1 MEFMEGYV
9 IKGLSWI
16 GEKAAGSA
24 AEILAD
30 ILTSPALIVLSI
42 GVYALLQM
50 FSKKLA
56 KLGVVGVFL
65 YGSLLILV

>member
-1 MEFMEGYV
+1 MDFIESSV

-16 GEKAAGSA
+16 GEKAAGEA
-24 AEILAD
+24 ANILAD
-30 ILTSPALIVLSI
+30 VLTSPALIVLSI

-56 KLGVVGVFL
+56 KLGVVGVFI
-65 YGSLLILV
+65 YGSLSILV